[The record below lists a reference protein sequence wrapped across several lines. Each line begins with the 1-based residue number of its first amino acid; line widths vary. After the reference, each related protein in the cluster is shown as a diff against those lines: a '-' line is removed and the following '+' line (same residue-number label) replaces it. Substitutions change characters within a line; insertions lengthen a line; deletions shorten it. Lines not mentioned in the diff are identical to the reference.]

1 MGVHPKPP
9 RKMSPGG
16 SGGVLISPP
25 APPPPPGPALMERP
39 SPPHTLR
46 NYAADHFRSPGPSP
60 KSSVATLPRPPPHPH
75 MFPRPEPLWR
85 HSRLPIT
92 EPLLRRLLNKE
103 ELAHQACVTFHTI
116 LVYMGDL
123 PGRQSRVG
131 LELTDL
137 IFTGPLKQEILR
149 DEVYCQILKQLTD
162 NPVRGSDERGW
173 ELLWLA
179 TGLFTCSQNL
189 MKELSHFLASR
200 HRHPIAVDCMKRL
213 QRTARQGQ
221 RKFPAH
227 HVEVEAIQHKTTQIF
242 HKVYFPDET
251 DEAFVVKSSTRAS
264 DLCHAIAQ
272 RLNMKSAEG
281 FSLFV
286 KVQDKV
292 ISVPDGDFFFDF
304 VRHITDWI
312 RKGRTLSEGPNSQFT
327 YQVFFM
333 RKLWSS
339 TVPGKDRCA
348 DIIFHFHQELPKLLR
363 GYHQCTREEAAI
375 LAALVYRVKFAETK
389 TDISSVLKSLVPA
402 DLLKAQS
409 SYEWKKEIA
418 RAYNKDSGM
427 SPDEAKIAFLKVI
440 YRWPTYGSAFFEA
453 RQSSDP
459 SFPEHL
465 IVAINKQG
473 VNIIHSQSK
482 DLLATLPFSHIIH
495 WVSGPAFF
503 HLTVG
508 DSSSYS
514 KLMFETS
521 LGYKMDDLLTSY
533 IAHVLATTDTAKQQ
547 QQKPA
552 VTSANHGY
560 GQLI

>member
-1 MGVHPKPP
+1 M
-9 RKMSPGG
+9 
-16 SGGVLISPP
+16 
-25 APPPPPGPALMERP
+25 PPPGGVNGNHPDNYGLGGVPEK
-39 SPPHTLR
+39 PHTLED
-46 NYAADHFRSPGPSP
+46 YAVDHFR
-60 KSSVATLPRPPPHPH
+60 PPPKRTMSKGLTLTSASRRSKSGGGSVNGASVPG
-75 MFPRPEPLWR
+75 MTDDNGGLWR
-85 HSRLPIT
+85 HSR
-92 EPLLRRLLNKE
+92 EPLKLPLLKKLMNKE
-103 ELAHQACVTFHTI
+103 ELRDEACLIFHAV
-116 LVYMGDL
+116 LKYMGDL
-123 PGRQSRVG
+123 PSRRTRTG
-131 LELTDL
+131 NELTDQ
-137 IFTGPLKQEILR
+137 IFEEPLKHEILR
-149 DEVYCQILKQLTD
+149 DEVYSQIMKQLTD
-162 NPVRGSDERGW
+162 NRNRLSEERGW
-173 ELLWLA
+173 ELMWLA
-179 TGLFTCSQNL
+179 TGLFACSQAL
-189 MKELSHFLASR
+189 MKELTAFQR
-200 HRHPIAVDCMKRL
+200 TRRHPIALDSIQRL
-213 QRTARQGQ
+213 QKTLRHGQ
-221 RKFPAH
+221 RKYPPH
-227 HVEVEAIQHKTTQIF
+227 QVEVEAIQHKTTQIF
-242 HKVYFPDET
+242 HKVYFPDDT
-251 DEAFVVKSSTRAS
+251 DEAFEVDSSTRAKDFCS
-264 DLCHAIAQ
+264 SIAQ
-272 RLNMKSAEG
+272 RLSLRSAEG

-286 KVQDKV
+286 KLADKV
-292 ISVPDGDFFFDF
+292 ISVPEGDFFFDF

-312 RKGRTLSEGPNSQFT
+312 RKGRVLSEGPNSQFT

-440 YRWPTYGSAFFEA
+440 YRWPTFGSAFFEA

-495 WVSGPAFF
+495 WVSAPAFF

-547 QQKPA
+547 QKPA